1 MKKSLVILSLLASA
15 NAFAGSIDYLAQQD
29 AEYFAHPA
37 MIGKVG
43 VSGAYYN
50 PAGTA
55 FLEDGLYVQLNS
67 QTLFK
72 TYEMDTKEN
81 FGGLSHESDH
91 PSAFVP
97 SIQIVKKEGDR
108 SYFLHAGAAAGGG
121 AVKYKNGISAFEVI
135 GQGIED
141 SLQNFEVFSKE
152 YSQFVKP
159 FPNTDVKYLG
169 GSTVNGSSYYINTTF
184 GMAQKV
190 NSKFSVAGGLRF
202 MYAMRELNGTASYNL
217 DLTGQLPDYKKEEN
231 VRVDIDSER
240 NGWGVGGVLGF
251 HYQPTEKLN
260 IGFKYET
267 EVELHLDADGKL
279 DTTKTGIISGDKK
292 IDNIIVGNIDSTL
305 EKHPVIAEWL
315 EDDRRNLPAMM
326 ALGVSYE
333 LTDRITFLTS
343 GNYYF
348 IKDANRNGCYDNY
361 DNGYEISVGVDYKL
375 NDKWTL
381 MAGYQ
386 YTDTGANKNT
396 YKDTDY
402 ALDADMYGVGVKYT
416 PDETKE
422 FIVSYAY
429 VDYKNGTAVNE
440 KGQETTTFKKEVN
453 AIGLSAT
460 FKF

>member
-50 PAGTA
+50 PAGTV

-141 SLQNFEVFSKE
+141 SFNFNEKDGT
-152 YSQFVKP
+152 
-159 FPNTDVKYLG
+159 PNGNNAVVDYLG

-184 GMAQKV
+184 GMAQKI

-202 MYAMRELNGTASYNL
+202 MYAMRELNGTANYNL
-217 DLTGQLPDYKKEEN
+217 YVGQGMNKIPDPYKSGD

-240 NGWGVGGVLGF
+240 TGWGVGGVLGF

-267 EVELHLDADGKL
+267 EVELNLDADGSVSTTSKNPYFNA
-279 DTTKTGIISGDKK
+279 DTGKGS
-292 IDNIIVGNIDSTL
+292 IVGNINGAL
-305 EKHPVIAEWL
+305 EKEPVIAEWL

-333 LTDRITFLTS
+333 LTDRITLLTS

-348 IKDANRNGCYDNY
+348 IKDANRNGCYENY

-386 YTDTGANKNT
+386 YTDTGANENT

-453 AIGLSAT
+453 AIGLSAA

>member
-50 PAGTA
+50 PAGTV

-72 TYEMDTKEN
+72 TYEMDTKIAEK
-81 FGGLSHESDH
+81 LSHESDH

-121 AVKYKNGISAFEVI
+121 AVKYENGISAFEVI

-141 SLQNFEVFSKE
+141 IFEKGNP
-152 YSQFVKP
+152 YSEQL
-159 FPNTDVKYLG
+159 DLVKYLG

-184 GMAQKV
+184 GMAQKI

-202 MYAMRELNGTASYNL
+202 MYAMRELNGTASYDL
-217 DLTGQLPDYKKEEN
+217 DTTGTPLTQGKEN
-231 VRVDIDSER
+231 IRVDIDSER
-240 NGWGVGGVLGF
+240 TGWGIGGVIGF

-267 EVELHLDADGKL
+267 EVELNLDADGKL
-279 DTTKTGIISGDKK
+279 DTTQTGFLSSDPTTNQSIIGG
-292 IDNIIVGNIDSTL
+292 IDQKL
-305 EKHPVIAEWL
+305 EAHPVIAEWL

-333 LTDRITFLTS
+333 LTDRITLLTS

-386 YTDTGANKNT
+386 YTDTGANENT

-453 AIGLSAT
+453 AIGLSAA

>member
-72 TYEMDTKEN
+72 TYEMDAHYMSEKIP
-81 FGGLSHESDH
+81 GGSHESDH

-135 GQGIED
+135 GFEIQK
-141 SLQNFEVFSKE
+141 SLIGKGLKGSEVE
-152 YSQFVKP
+152 
-159 FPNTDVKYLG
+159 YLG

-184 GMAQKV
+184 GMAQKI
-190 NSKFSVAGGLRF
+190 NPKFSVAGGLRF
-202 MYAMRELNGTASYNL
+202 MYAMRELNGTANYK
-217 DLTGQLPDYKKEEN
+217 LTTPDFTDKDPSKAMPISDN

-240 NGWGVGGVLGF
+240 TGWGVGGVLGF

-267 EVELHLDADGKL
+267 EVELNLEADGSVK
-279 DTTKTGIISGDKK
+279 TTSLNNKFNAEVLPPNNSSITGSINANLSA
-292 IDNIIVGNIDSTL
+292 
-305 EKHPVIAEWL
+305 HPVIAEWL

-333 LTDRITFLTS
+333 LTDRITLLTS

-361 DNGYEISVGVDYKL
+361 DNGYEISVGIDYKL

-386 YTDTGANKNT
+386 YTDTGANENT

>member
-50 PAGTA
+50 PAGTV

-121 AVKYKNGISAFEVI
+121 AVKYENGISAFEVI

-141 SLQNFEVFSKE
+141 SFNFNKE
-152 YSQFVKP
+152 NGT
-159 FPNTDVKYLG
+159 PNGNNAVVDYLG

-184 GMAQKV
+184 GMAQKI

-202 MYAMRELNGTASYNL
+202 MYAMRELNGTAHYNL
-217 DLTGQLPDYKKEEN
+217 NTGIGMGSKSGD

-240 NGWGVGGVLGF
+240 TGWGVGGVIGF
-251 HYQPTEKLN
+251 NYQPTEKLN

-267 EVELHLDADGKL
+267 EVELNLDADGDVKVTSNNKL
-279 DTTKTGIISGDKK
+279 FENVQLPVINNTITGT
-292 IDNIIVGNIDSTL
+292 IDSSL
-305 EKHPVIAEWL
+305 RKEPVIAEWL

-333 LTDRITFLTS
+333 LTDRITLLTS

-386 YTDTGANKNT
+386 YTDTGANENT

-453 AIGLSAT
+453 AIGLSAA

>member
-1 MKKSLVILSLLASA
+1 METRL
-15 NAFAGSIDYLAQQD
+15 N
-29 AEYFAHPA
+29 
-37 MIGKVG
+37 
-43 VSGAYYN
+43 
-50 PAGTA
+50 GT
-55 FLEDGLYVQLNS
+55 D
-67 QTLFK
+67 K
-72 TYEMDTKEN
+72 
-81 FGGLSHESDH
+81 LSHESDH

-121 AVKYKNGISAFEVI
+121 AVKYENGISAFEVI
-135 GQGIED
+135 GEEIE
-141 SLQNFEVFSKE
+141 
-152 YSQFVKP
+152 
-159 FPNTDVKYLG
+159 NTFKKTVDYLG

-184 GMAQKV
+184 GMAQKI
-190 NSKFSVAGGLRF
+190 NPKFSVAGGLRF
-202 MYAMRELNGTASYNL
+202 MYAMRELNGSASYDL
-217 DLTGQLPDYKKEEN
+217 DTTGTALTQGKEN
-231 VRVDIDSER
+231 IRVDIDSER
-240 NGWGVGGVLGF
+240 TGWGVGGVIGF

-267 EVELHLDADGKL
+267 EVELNLDADGKL
-279 DTTKTGIISGDKK
+279 DTTQTGFLSPDSATNQDIIGG
-292 IDNIIVGNIDSTL
+292 IDQKL
-305 EKHPVIAEWL
+305 EAHPVIAEWL
-315 EDDRRNLPAMM
+315 EDDRRNLPAMI

-333 LTDRITFLTS
+333 LTDRITLLTS

-348 IKDANRNGCYDNY
+348 IKDANRNGCYENY

-386 YTDTGANKNT
+386 YTDTGANENT

-440 KGQETTTFKKEVN
+440 EGHETTTFKKEVN

>member
-72 TYEMDTKEN
+72 TYEMDTRLDGTDK
-81 FGGLSHESDH
+81 LSHESDH

-97 SIQIVKKEGDR
+97 SIQIVKKEGDK

-121 AVKYKNGISAFEVI
+121 AVKYENGISAFEVI
-135 GQGIED
+135 GFGIQRLFQSGLKGKFTPD
-141 SLQNFEVFSKE
+141 SNANV
-152 YSQFVKP
+152 
-159 FPNTDVKYLG
+159 DYLG

-184 GMAQKV
+184 GMAQKI
-190 NSKFSVAGGLRF
+190 NPKFSVAGGLRF
-202 MYAMRELNGTASYNL
+202 MYAMRELNGTANYE
-217 DLTGQLPDYKKEEN
+217 LTSNQYLPFDAGKTGD

-240 NGWGVGGVLGF
+240 TGWGVGGVLGF

-267 EVELHLDADGKL
+267 EVELNLNADGNVK
-279 DTTKTGIISGDKK
+279 TTSSKFNSITTGIINGA
-292 IDNIIVGNIDSTL
+292 L
-305 EKHPVIAEWL
+305 EKQDVIAEWL

-333 LTDRITFLTS
+333 LTDRITLLTS

-348 IKDANRNGCYDNY
+348 IKDANRNGCYENY

-386 YTDTGANKNT
+386 YTDTGANENT

-440 KGQETTTFKKEVN
+440 EGYETTTFKKEVN

>member
-1 MKKSLVILSLLASA
+1 
-15 NAFAGSIDYLAQQD
+15 
-29 AEYFAHPA
+29 

-50 PAGTA
+50 PAGTV

-135 GQGIED
+135 GEEIE
-141 SLQNFEVFSKE
+141 
-152 YSQFVKP
+152 
-159 FPNTDVKYLG
+159 NTFQKTVDYLG

-184 GMAQKV
+184 GMAQKI

-202 MYAMRELNGTASYNL
+202 MYAMRELNGTASYDL
-217 DLTGQLPDYKKEEN
+217 DTTGTPLTQGKEN
-231 VRVDIDSER
+231 IRVDIDSER
-240 NGWGVGGVLGF
+240 TGWGIGGVIGF

-267 EVELHLDADGKL
+267 EVELNLDADGKL
-279 DTTKTGIISGDKK
+279 DTTQTGFLSSDPTTNQSIIGG
-292 IDNIIVGNIDSTL
+292 IDQKL
-305 EKHPVIAEWL
+305 EAHPVIAEWL

-333 LTDRITFLTS
+333 LTDRITLLTS

-386 YTDTGANKNT
+386 YTDTGANENT

>member
-72 TYEMDTKEN
+72 TYEMETKIAEK
-81 FGGLSHESDH
+81 LSHESDH

-121 AVKYKNGISAFEVI
+121 SVKYENGISAFEVI
-135 GQGIED
+135 GQEIQLGIRD
-141 SLQNFEVFSKE
+141 TKLSFNGNFIS
-152 YSQFVKP
+152 P
-159 FPNTDVKYLG
+159 FPNADVDYLG

-184 GMAQKV
+184 GMAQKI

-217 DLTGQLPDYKKEEN
+217 DLSGNQTSERTEN
-231 VRVDIDSER
+231 IRVDIDSER
-240 NGWGVGGVLGF
+240 TGWGVGGVIGF

-267 EVELHLDADGKL
+267 EVELNLDADGKL
-279 DTTKTGIISGDKK
+279 DTTKTGDFNGSLGNEVDGG
-292 IDNIIVGNIDSTL
+292 IVNNIDGKL
-305 EKHPVIAEWL
+305 EAHPVIAEWL

-333 LTDRITFLTS
+333 LTDRITLLTS

-348 IKDANRNGCYDNY
+348 IKDANRNGCYENY

-375 NDKWTL
+375 NDNWTL

-386 YTDTGANKNT
+386 YTDTGANENT

-440 KGQETTTFKKEVN
+440 KGHETTTFKKEVN

>member
-50 PAGTA
+50 PAGTV

-135 GQGIED
+135 GEEIE
-141 SLQNFEVFSKE
+141 
-152 YSQFVKP
+152 
-159 FPNTDVKYLG
+159 NTFQKTVDYLG

-184 GMAQKV
+184 GMAQKI

-202 MYAMRELNGTASYNL
+202 MYAMRELNGTASYDL
-217 DLTGQLPDYKKEEN
+217 DTTGTPLTQGKEN
-231 VRVDIDSER
+231 IRVDIDSER
-240 NGWGVGGVLGF
+240 TGWGIGGVIGF

-267 EVELHLDADGKL
+267 EVELNLDADGKL
-279 DTTKTGIISGDKK
+279 DTTQTGFLSSDPTTNQSIIGG
-292 IDNIIVGNIDSTL
+292 IDQKL
-305 EKHPVIAEWL
+305 EAHPVIAEWL

-333 LTDRITFLTS
+333 LTDRITLLTS

-386 YTDTGANKNT
+386 YTDTGANENT